1 MKVLGIIPARYQS
14 SRFPGK
20 PLALIEGKSMIMRVY
35 EQAKKCEGLDEVVVA
50 TDNKAVYSHV
60 QSMGGKVVM
69 TSNSHKSGT
78 ERCAEALEKTG
89 GDFEV
94 LINIQGDE
102 PFINPEQIQKV
113 IDLFLNESVKIGTL
127 IKKITERKQL
137 KSPDIVKAVVGSSGM
152 ALYFSRSV
160 IPFPRDLD
168 EGKWLDSIRFYK
180 HIGLY
185 GYRSQTL
192 KELAKLKEGLLEQAE
207 SLEQLRWL
215 ENGYEIQTSET
226 QEDTSGIDT
235 YEDLL
240 EVVKKLKN
248 RN

>member
-14 SRFPGK
+14 TRFPGK
-20 PLALIEGKSMIMRVY
+20 PLAMIEGKSMIMHVY

-50 TDNKAVYSHV
+50 TDNKAIFSHV
-60 QSMGGKVVM
+60 KSMGAKALM
-69 TSNSHKSGT
+69 TSEHHKSGT
-78 ERCAEALEKTG
+78 ERCAEALEKTEG
-89 GDFEV
+89 GFEV

-102 PFINPEQIQKV
+102 PFINPKQIQKV
-113 IDLFLNESVKIGTL
+113 IDLFSNKSVKIGTL
-127 IKKITERKQL
+127 IKRITEIPQL
-137 KSPDIVKAVVGSSGM
+137 KSPNIVKAVIGSSGE

-168 EGKWLDSIRFYK
+168 EKEWLNSIRFYK

-192 KELAKLKEGLLEQAE
+192 TELVKLNEGMLEQAE

-215 ENGYEIQTSET
+215 ENGYKIQTSET

-248 RN
+248 SN